1 MPKAKYEFQKLVVV
15 KYSQAFKTKSL
26 KIWKTSNF
34 SIKIVTII
42 FVYYC
47 IFLRFS
53 FYPTQ
58 IWNGTI
64 SHITRSSILL
74 GKSKIFVSLELAGT
88 SHLCLHRS

>member
-15 KYSQAFKTKSL
+15 EYSQAFKTKSL

-42 FVYYC
+42 LYITVFFFD
-47 IFLRFS
+47 FLFI
-53 FYPTQ
+53 PTQ

-64 SHITRSSILL
+64 SHLT
-74 GKSKIFVSLELAGT
+74 
-88 SHLCLHRS
+88 